1 MRFVDLTRLLLL
13 AACAASCG
21 NASATLKILVDSSTA
36 MPMARIEDAQVVGG
50 IHRDLGIE
58 LARELGEPA
67 QFLVMPRKR
76 IPVALERGDGDLA
89 CHFLPEWLPGD
100 FGWTEPFMPNAL
112 VLLSD
117 ARTAPVA
124 QLQDLRGQPIGT
136 VLGFAYPD
144 VERELGAD
152 FVRDDAGDASQN
164 LLKFGVGRSRHV
176 LTGEVFWSYQQR
188 IGGVALRA
196 HEPLVVRRYKAA
208 CAVSRKGRFQV
219 AAINRAIRQIQK
231 DHRLAAMYDKYR

>member
-1 MRFVDLTRLLLL
+1 MRIVDLTRLLML
-13 AACAASCG
+13 AACAAACT
-21 NASATLKILVDSSTA
+21 NAAATLKVLVDSSTA
-36 MPMARIEDAQVVGG
+36 MPMAKIEDARVADG

-58 LARELGEPA
+58 LARELGEAA
-67 QFLVMPRKR
+67 QFVVIPRKR
-76 IPVALERGDGDLA
+76 IPVALQRGDGDLA

-117 ARTAPVA
+117 ARTPAVD
-124 QLQDLRGQPIGT
+124 QLQSLRGQPIGT

-144 VERELGAD
+144 LERELGAG

-164 LLKFGVGRSRHV
+164 LLKFEAGRSRHV
-176 LTGEVFWSYQQR
+176 LTGEVFLSYQKR
-188 IGGVALRA
+188 INGLALHA

-208 CAVSRKGRFQV
+208 CAVSRKSRFPLV
-219 AAINRAIRQIQK
+219 TINRAIRRLQK
-231 DHRLAAMYDKYR
+231 DHRLAAIYDKYR